1 MKSVV
6 KIGLTDE
13 SASKLEYLFQYFFY
27 ATFKLMF
34 N

>member
-13 SASKLEYLFQYFFY
+13 SASKLEYLFQYFFLCY
-27 ATFKLMF
+27 I
-34 N
+34 